1 MKIRMTFALAAAALT
16 LGVPVAVADPDGY
29 QPDAIDRY
37 VGNALGQTDQPDAL
51 ARYLRNHQSGAAS
64 HPDSLAARPGVNT
77 PAEPAEAGGFNW
89 ETGIIG
95 TLGAVLVVLL
105 AFAGAFALRERRR
118 LVLR

>member
-1 MKIRMTFALAAAALT
+1 M
-16 LGVPVAVADPDGY
+16 
-29 QPDAIDRY
+29 
-37 VGNALGQTDQPDAL
+37 
-51 ARYLRNHQSGAAS
+51 
-64 HPDSLAARPGVNT
+64 NT

-95 TLGAVLVVLL
+95 TLGGVLVVLL